1 MFYIDSDIVI
11 SNYFVLWCLSN
22 HEVNAGIAAL
32 GLFPSVL
39 YVEKEIV

>member
-1 MFYIDSDIVI
+1 MFYMDSDIVI
-11 SNYFVLWCLSN
+11 SNYFVLWCMPN
-22 HEVNAGIAAL
+22 QRVNAGIAAL